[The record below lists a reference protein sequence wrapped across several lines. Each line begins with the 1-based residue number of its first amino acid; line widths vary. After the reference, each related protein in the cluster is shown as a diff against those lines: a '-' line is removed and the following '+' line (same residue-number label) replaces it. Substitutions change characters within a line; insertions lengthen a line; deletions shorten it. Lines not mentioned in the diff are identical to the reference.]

1 MFNLF
6 KNKKEKVINTNTK
19 VIDYDT
25 FDYGNYNKELF
36 YKCLNSFIQEKLQ
49 IFLKN
54 NPIPFNV
61 GDLVTY
67 DYYGFNRSNCHNFG
81 WFSWFNSAQSNFKSC
96 KKLQGSFTN
105 KISKIRAD
113 TSFLYDMLEYVW
125 SNELMY
131 CTKKLYKT
139 HIYNL
144 LKERY
149 DKKISMLTSNSF
161 IVWIIDF
168 DWEKI
173 KLAYDGKNGWLNL
186 RWGGFNAGEFLLTNT
201 ELGKQTIILS
211 RKEQFYLKQI
221 EKLNKQKENIKEKID
236 NIKNNINNNINNI
249 YKL

>member
-6 KNKKEKVINTNTK
+6 KNKNSKEKIIDTNTK
-19 VIDYDT
+19 VTNNDT

-49 IFLKN
+49 TFLKN
-54 NPIPFNV
+54 NPKPFNV

-81 WFSWFNSAQSNFKSC
+81 WFPWFGTAQTNFKSC
-96 KKLQGSFTN
+96 IKLQGAFTN
-105 KISKIRAD
+105 KVNKINTD
-113 TSFLYDMLEYVW
+113 TSFLYDTLEYIW
-125 SNELMY
+125 SNDLMY
-131 CTKKLYKT
+131 CTNKLYET

-149 DKKISMLTSNSF
+149 DKKISMSNTNSL

-168 DWEKI
+168 DWEKM
-173 KLAYDGKNGWLNL
+173 KLAYDGKTGWLNL
-186 RWGGFNAGEFLLTNT
+186 KWGGFNAGEFLLTDT
-201 ELGKQTIILS
+201 KLGKETIILS

-221 EKLNKQKENIKEKID
+221 EKLNKQKETLEEKIF
-236 NIKNNINNNINNI
+236 NIKNNINKI
-249 YKL
+249 